1 MGEDTLVRM
10 ILLLLVVLLVL
21 YSVQGLRRSLRG
33 LRYRTGSMIGRLGWL
48 LEAIRLHD
56 VQINATPKTLS
67 VKESLYLDA
76 IRRDFPELNLDLAK
90 SYMNEIVSAYLHCLE
105 TGDSKPLEEGCTE
118 NFVMQARSSCNG
130 RAYRNI
136 RVHRTVINDY
146 KKSGT
151 EARILFQTACQ
162 YTLQNKVCQ
171 TRFET
176 NYMYYLKETRHHVSA
191 LLRCSYCGAPLEGV
205 GEKKCRY
212 CGNGVVDT
220 MKKVWKFS
228 DIREF

>member
-1 MGEDTLVRM
+1 MGEDTLVRNF
-10 ILLLLVVLLVL
+10 LLLLVVLLLL
-21 YSVQGLRRSLRG
+21 YFVHVLRRSLRDFKNRAG
-33 LRYRTGSMIGRLGWL
+33 LTIGRMGWI
-48 LEAIRLHD
+48 LEAIQLHD
-56 VQINATPKTLS
+56 AQIAATPKTLS
-67 VKESLYLDA
+67 VKEPLYLDA

-90 SYMNEIVSAYLHCLE
+90 SYMNEVVSAYLHCLE
-105 TGDSKPLEEGCTE
+105 TGDSKLLEEGCTE
-118 NFVMQARSSCNG
+118 NLVMQARSSCNG

-136 RVHRTVINDY
+136 RFHRTAVYAY

-151 EARILFQTACQ
+151 EARIIFQTACQ

-171 TRFET
+171 TRFEAD
-176 NYMYYLKETRHHVSA
+176 YLYYLKETQHHVSA
-191 LLRCSYCGAPLEGV
+191 LLRCSYCGAPVEGV
-205 GEKKCRY
+205 GEKQCRY